1 MANEFRTE
9 ITADRT
15 QFDQAM
21 EGMAQKAMTE
31 SQRMQSGMREAFMQ
45 IGTAAGESFKKVN
58 TQFDSL
64 VEGVKKIR
72 GVLAAMGAVLGGG
85 AMFGR
90 AINDT
95 AALTGETRK
104 LATMLGITLEEASAL
119 RIALGDIGLGT
130 EDYTGMVSRMTMKL
144 RENEERFNELGI
156 KTRGAN
162 GELLN
167 TEQITTNAL
176 GAMKNFK
183 EGTDRNLASTEVWG
197 KSWAEAN
204 KMLKLT
210 PQVMEEARQKAVALE
225 LQIGPAGAER
235 ARQYKL
241 AMNEIKDVGEALAN
255 RVGQA
260 LMPILT
266 DLGNWLASMG
276 PAAVTVM
283 RGALGGLLTVV
294 YAVQNGIVVLVRLV
308 SAALYAVIEPM
319 AAIAEASAL
328 AITGNFSEAG
338 TRLKQIP
345 QNIGA
350 RWKEEF
356 EEILKSGDLTRA
368 RIAALFD
375 PGSEQGA
382 SSGAKGGR
390 AYTPKKDKDP
400 DKSRMSQWEAELAA
414 ERDAHEKRKLEE
426 GSLQKYTLEMER
438 DFWAKKKALQNLSK
452 DEENAVS
459 KKWFTAEAGLRGQAF
474 EAEIADINER
484 IARHKAGSIERIE
497 LAGDAA
503 RKIGLAFGVESK
515 EYKKALGEMSK
526 LAEERGKQ
534 RQQLEEM
541 ALERAKE
548 AKVSVIELERQAL
561 DDAEK
566 LGIVSTKNKLARLK
580 ELKELE
586 FQIEL
591 QALTDTA
598 AIYEMDA
605 IAYQQHL
612 DKLAKLKEKHA
623 ADVRKL
629 DGQVALES
637 KKSFDTWFDPIGN
650 GFQKLMDGMIQ
661 GTQTWHG
668 AIRKT
673 LLAVGAEFLSVGVKI
688 AVDWVKTEAWK
699 TYATMT
705 GVASRIAAE
714 KAGAGQSVL
723 ISAWTAIKTIGIKA
737 WEAAA
742 SVYAAIASIPVV
754 GPFLAP
760 AMAVA
765 AAGTVMSFV
774 GRIASA
780 EGGFDV
786 PRGLSPMTR
795 LHPEEMVLPDHLA
808 NAVRRMAGEGSGGAG
823 GGDIHLNVTA
833 VDGASVRR
841 LFMDNG
847 PALSDA
853 LRRQARNFTPI
864 KPQ

>member
-1 MANEFRTE
+1 
-9 ITADRT
+9 
-15 QFDQAM
+15 
-21 EGMAQKAMTE
+21 
-31 SQRMQSGMREAFMQ
+31 MQSSMREAFTQ
-45 IGTAAGESFKKVN
+45 VGTAAGESFKKMN
-58 TQFDSL
+58 TQFDAL
-64 VEGVKKIR
+64 KDGIKAIR
-72 GVLAAMGAVLGGG
+72 GALAAVAAVVSGGAVF
-85 AMFGR
+85 AK
-90 AINDT
+90 AINQSVE
-95 AALTGETRK
+95 LTDQVFK
-104 LATMLGITLEEASAL
+104 LSTMLGITREAASAL
-119 RIALGDIGLGT
+119 RIAISDIGLGT

-144 RENEERFNELGI
+144 REGEERFNELGI

-167 TEQITTNAL
+167 TEQIMTNSL
-176 GAMKNFK
+176 GALQGFR
-183 EGTDRNLASTEVWG
+183 EGTDRNLASSELFG
-197 KSWAEAN
+197 KSWGDVN
-204 KMLKLT
+204 KLLRLT
-210 PQVMEEARQKAVALE
+210 PAVMEEARQKAVALE
-225 LQIGPAGAER
+225 LQIGPEGAAR
-235 ARQYKL
+235 ARQYEL
-241 AMNEIKDVGEALAN
+241 AMDDVQDVFEALAN

-260 LMPILT
+260 LMPVLT
-266 DLGNWLASMG
+266 DMGNWLAGMG
-276 PAAVTVM
+276 PAAVTAL

-294 YAVQNGIVVLVRLV
+294 YAVQNGIVVMVRLV
-308 SAALYAVIEPM
+308 SAALYMVIEPL
-319 AAIAEASAL
+319 AAIAEATAL
-328 AITGNFSEAG
+328 TLTGNFVEAG
-338 TRLKQIP
+338 ARLKQIP

-356 EEILKSGDLTRA
+356 EEILKSGDLTRE

-375 PGSEQGA
+375 PVAEQGA
-382 SSGAKGGR
+382 AQGGAKGGK
-390 AYTPKKDKDP
+390 AFTPKKDT
-400 DKSRMSQWEAELAA
+400 DKSRMSGWEAELAA
-414 ERDAHEKRKLEE
+414 QRDAYDKQMLEQ
-426 GSLQKYTLEMER
+426 GSFQQFTLAMER
-438 DFWAKKKALQNLSK
+438 DFWKKILDTVTMTA
-452 DEENAVS
+452 EERVQAS
-459 KKWFTAEAGLRGQAF
+459 KKYYTAERELRKVAF
-474 EAEIADINER
+474 EAEIAELKER
-484 IARHKAGSIERIE
+484 LESHKHGSIERIR
-497 LAGDAA
+497 LAGEAA
-503 RKIGLAFGVESK
+503 AMIGAKYGLESK
-515 EYKKALGEMSK
+515 EYKQALGEMSK
-526 LAEERGKQ
+526 MATERGKQ

-541 ALERAKE
+541 ALARAME

-580 ELKELE
+580 ELNELE

-623 ADVRKL
+623 ADVRKF

-650 GFQKLMDGMIQ
+650 GFQKLMDGMIA
-661 GTQTWHG
+661 GTQTWSQ

-673 LLAVGAEFLSVGVKI
+673 LLAVGAEFLSLGVKL
-688 AVDWVKTEAWK
+688 AVNWVKTELLK
-699 TYATMT
+699 TQAT
-705 GVASRIAAE
+705 VAGTAARTAAE
-714 KAGAGQSVL
+714 TAGAGQSVL
-723 ISAWTAIKTIGIKA
+723 VSAWTAIKTIGIKA

-786 PRGLSPMTR
+786 PRGLSPMTQ
-795 LHPEEMVLPDHLA
+795 LHPEEMVLPRDLA
-808 NAVRRMAGEGSGGAG
+808 NAVRGMAGEDAGRAG
-823 GGDIHLNVTA
+823 GGDIHFNVTA

-841 LFMDNG
+841 LFMDHG
-847 PALSDA
+847 SALSDA